1 MKPNP
6 PLPRPLSR
14 PAHQTLTSATV
25 AALRQAIESGTF
37 APGTQLPPEMELVT
51 RLGVSRTTLREAL
64 RSLENLALIER
75 RRGLGTYVAQAPIV
89 KDLSI
94 NFGISEM
101 VRQAGME
108 PGSLFSEDR
117 EEKATA
123 EVAKALQLHEG
134 DPVLEYARVRSANG
148 RPVVWSIDI
157 LPRTL
162 VGEKEL
168 ESYHPQRESLYQFLD
183 QKLGIRVT
191 RGTAELRPIVARP
204 DVASKL
210 QIKRGTPLLLITQT
224 DFDQSNRPVLH
235 SIEYHLPDVFVF
247 VVNRKGPY

>member
-1 MKPNP
+1 MKSSTT
-6 PLPRPLSR
+6 LRRPLSR

-25 AALRQAIESGTF
+25 TALRQAIESGTF
-37 APGTQLPPEMELVT
+37 APGAQLPPEMELVE

-75 RRGLGTYVAQAPIV
+75 RRGLGTYVASTPIV

-117 EEKATA
+117 EEKATG
-123 EVAKALQLHEG
+123 EVAQALQLDEG
-134 DPVLEYARVRSANG
+134 DPVLTYSRVRSANG

-157 LPRTL
+157 LPRALLGEGRL
-162 VGEKEL
+162 VA
-168 ESYHPQRESLYQFLD
+168 YHPQKESLYQFLD

-191 RGTAELRPIVARP
+191 RGTAELRPIVAQQ
-204 DVASKL
+204 DVATRL
-210 QIKRGTPLLLITQT
+210 QIKRGTPLMLIKQT
-224 DFDQSNRPVLH
+224 DYDPANRPVLH

-247 VVNRKGPY
+247 LINRKGPY